1 MPKWSRE
8 SGQDKMITGLAVGF
22 IGVLSLFNLYL
33 TLAVVKY
40 LRREDE
46 RINRRT
52 APVKTVNSGL
62 LKPGT
67 QVPEFETVT
76 VSGEARS
83 LSSMTGAPSLIAFF
97 SVHCPSC
104 VRQAPEFREYAIAQG
119 YAEAHVLAVII
130 SPEHEGAAELR
141 QELVYAL
148 PVVVEQPRGTV
159 SSAFSVSSYPAIFA
173 LDEHGRVQD
182 SDITVRN
189 ISVPP
194 IGRESDLKDRYVAR
208 GAEVGLPAAG
218 AASLAARP
226 RQATACR
233 WLSLGC
239 LAGRIGGHAG

>member
-1 MPKWSRE
+1 
-8 SGQDKMITGLAVGF
+8 MITGLAVSL
-22 IGVLSLFNLYL
+22 IGILSLFNLYL
-33 TLAVVKY
+33 TLAVVRY

-76 VSGEARS
+76 VAGDARS
-83 LSSMTGAPSLIAFF
+83 LSGMIGAPSLVGFF

-104 VRQAPEFREYAIAQG
+104 LRQAPEFRSYAIAQG
-119 YAEAHVLAVII
+119 YAEAHLLAVII
-130 SPEHEGAAELR
+130 SPEHEGAADLR
-141 QELVYAL
+141 EELVYAM
-148 PVVVEQPRGTV
+148 PVVVEAPRGTV

-189 ISVPP
+189 ITAAP
-194 IGRESDLKDRYVAR
+194 IGRESVLHDR
-208 GAEVGLPAAG
+208 
-218 AASLAARP
+218 
-226 RQATACR
+226 
-233 WLSLGC
+233 
-239 LAGRIGGHAG
+239 